1 MTARSIQKLFSYD
14 RVTQLVKKCRNCGI
28 GGIAV
33 AISELVSGARVNL
46 NMVPAVNDTIEGMEL
61 ALSDSSER
69 LVLAIDRLHWKH
81 FKRESEGEN
90 LEATVIAEVT
100 KDGRLVLAWD

>member
-1 MTARSIQKLFSYD
+1 MLLGAKTDRSNENNTYYTNPMTARSIQKLFSYD

-81 FKRESEGEN
+81 FKRES
-90 LEATVIAEVT
+90 
-100 KDGRLVLAWD
+100 